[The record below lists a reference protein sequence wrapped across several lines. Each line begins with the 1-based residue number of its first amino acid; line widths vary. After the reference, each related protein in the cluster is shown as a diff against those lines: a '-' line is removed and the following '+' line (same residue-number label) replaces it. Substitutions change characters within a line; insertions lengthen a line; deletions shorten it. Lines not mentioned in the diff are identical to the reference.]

1 MALLTVERIKLFSTR
16 SPWWCIVAAL
26 VTSIGFAALLGGL
39 AADDFPLT
47 VGTAESG
54 YNFGLM
60 VVMVMAA
67 LAITTEYRFST
78 IRATFQAVPNRTGV
92 LVAKAVVVAVLAGVV
107 GEVVAFGSWG
117 VAKALRPDAPLTVD
131 TAAEWRNL
139 LGIGVVY
146 AIGAVFALA
155 VGALLRQTAGAVT
168 LILVWALL
176 VENLIALVPKIG
188 TKIQDWMPFH
198 AANHFLTGGAGPDGP
213 HVPPLGPWPSLAYF
227 AGVAVVLFLCAV
239 VVTNRRDA

>member
-1 MALLTVERIKLFSTR
+1 MALLSVERIKLFSTR

-39 AADDFPLT
+39 ANDDFPAT
-47 VGTAESG
+47 VATAESG

-78 IRATFQAVPNRTGV
+78 IRATFQAVPNRSAV
-92 LVAKAVVVAVLAGVV
+92 LVAKAVVVGLLAGVV
-107 GEVVAFGSWG
+107 GELVAVGSWA
-117 VAKALRPDAPLTVD
+117 VTKALKPDAQLTVD
-131 TAAEWRNL
+131 TPAEWRNV
-139 LGIGVVY
+139 LGIGLVY
-146 AIGAVFALA
+146 AIGAVFALS

-168 LILVWALL
+168 LLLVWALL
-176 VENLIALVPKIG
+176 VENLIALVPRVG
-188 TKIQDWMPFH
+188 TKIQEWMPFQ
-198 AANHFLTGGAGPDGP
+198 AAHRFLTEGALSGP

-227 AGVAVVLFLCAV
+227 AGIAVALFVLAV